1 MGHYETMQVCLNG
14 HPITDNYES
23 RPEHR
28 QPRCDECGEE
38 TITRCPNCNT
48 KIRGEYKVDGVVA
61 ATGLRDPSDYC
72 HDCGEPYPWND
83 ETQEFSEVDSS
94 VLDDELV
101 EEAVDKYEDGHY
113 QAAVQMAFVV
123 LEERVR
129 TEAEFDSEQHGSEL
143 MTEAFRPEG
152 PLAMGQTEAE
162 KEGTMLL
169 YRSAMMALRN
179 PGSHRFVD
187 EIDEDYARDVIHTVN
202 LLLRSIDER

>member
-1 MGHYETMQVCLNG
+1 MGRYETMQVCLNG
-14 HPITDNYES
+14 HTITDSYES
-23 RPEHR
+23 SPAMR
-28 QPRCDECGEE
+28 QSRCDECGEE

-48 KIRGEYKVDGVVA
+48 RIRGEYKTEGVVA
-61 ATGLRDPSDYC
+61 ITGLKEPSDHC
-72 HDCGEPYPWND
+72 HECGEPYPWAD
-83 ETQEFSEVDSS
+83 DTQEFSDVDSS
-94 VLDDELV
+94 VLDPELV

-129 TEAEFDSEQHGSEL
+129 DGSGYDHGQHGTEL
-143 MTEAFRPEG
+143 MTDAFRPDG
-152 PLAMGQTEAE
+152 PLAMGETEAE

-202 LLLRSIDER
+202 LLLRFLDDQ